1 MFTSDEKI
9 NLRLAKKFAENVAEV
24 LLQDWENEDFSKKM
38 LLIAQDKSLV
48 MVYRGAY

>member
-24 LLQDWENEDFSKKM
+24 LLEAAP
-38 LLIAQDKSLV
+38 LLLYHLEIALNGKDN
-48 MVYRGAY
+48 